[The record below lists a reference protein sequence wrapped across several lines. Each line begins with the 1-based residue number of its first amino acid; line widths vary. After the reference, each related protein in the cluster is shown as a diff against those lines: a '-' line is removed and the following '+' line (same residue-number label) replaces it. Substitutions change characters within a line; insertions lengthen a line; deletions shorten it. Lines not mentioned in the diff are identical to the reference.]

1 VSYWAETPDRY
12 VELARDAGYDAERVA
27 ELREAVALEAYYQ
40 SYQDKR
46 ELVADL
52 LFEDSG
58 NLAAHVSRAVPREA
72 GDGNQNRDRER
83 RHRAVDGVEFA
94 VLDTDGYT
102 HRYDFPPTPLLLD
115 DLHRRNAN
123 GEAYA
128 TVGIGMDE
136 LYLRTTAD
144 VSVRDVAERTAELAP
159 GADVTTAGLR
169 EGKIEF
175 LSGGVTRSRTR
186 SSRPSPRRSESGA
199 VKARPTRSP
208 SGERS
213 RRENEIVEFGRL
225 LDVKVKDDLQL
236 VAHRIAVTGEP
247 EPALRQLPRA

>member
-52 LFEDSG
+52 LFEG
-58 NLAAHVSRAVPREA
+58 QRQPAAHVSEQFREKLETEIKTA
-72 GDGNQNRDRER
+72 TENVVT
-83 RHRAVDGVEFA
+83 RAVDGVEFA

-144 VSVRDVAERTAELAP
+144 VRPSATWSAPPSWRPAPTSPPLASARENRVP
-159 GADVTTAGLR
+159 LR
-169 EGKIEF
+169 R
-175 LSGGVTRSRTR
+175 GVTRSRTR
-186 SSRPSPRRSESGA
+186 SSRPSPRRSESGP
-199 VKARPTRSP
+199 KPGRP
-208 SGERS
+208 G
-213 RRENEIVEFGRL
+213 
-225 LDVKVKDDLQL
+225 
-236 VAHRIAVTGEP
+236 VTVG
-247 EPALRQLPRA
+247 

>member
-1 VSYWAETPDRY
+1 MR
-12 VELARDAGYDAERVA
+12 GYDAERVA

-58 NLAAHVSRAVPREA
+58 NLAAHVSEQFREKLETEIKTA
-72 GDGNQNRDRER
+72 TENVVTE
-83 RHRAVDGVEFA
+83 AVDGVEFA

-144 VSVRDVAERTAELAP
+144 VSVRDVAERTAELLAP

-175 LSGGVTRSRTR
+175 LSGERD
-186 SSRPSPRRSESGA
+186 A
-199 VKARPTRSP
+199 VEDA
-208 SGERS
+208 
-213 RRENEIVEFGRL
+213 IVAA
-225 LDVKVKDDLQL
+225 
-236 VAHRIAVTGEP
+236 VAEAF
-247 EPALRQLPRA
+247 